1 MSRAM
6 QLAMSEQEVL
16 ALCAAQKVGVSAIEP
31 LPGGGT
37 RLVCSSSVGA
47 ELVRRKAKSKIM
59 AAEQARE
66 RHRPRTPLW

>member
-16 ALCAAQKVGVSAIEP
+16 TLCASEKVAVSAVER

-37 RLVCSSSVGA
+37 RLVCCSSSGA
-47 ELVRRKAKSKIM
+47 EIVRRKAKSKIVT
-59 AAEQARE
+59 AEQIRE
-66 RHRPRTPLW
+66 KHRPTTPLW

>member
-16 ALCAAQKVGVSAIEP
+16 ALCTSEKVAVSAIES

-37 RLVCSSSVGA
+37 RLVCCSSSGA
-47 ELVRRKAKSKIM
+47 DIVRRKAKSKIITS
-59 AAEQARE
+59 EQVRE
-66 RHRPRTPLW
+66 KHRPTSPLW